1 MSTTPTSTPLLSDT
15 AGRQAVPPPSV
26 APVAPPSAA
35 PVAPPSVAPVAR
47 IALSEVVASL
57 SRALDLTEGQPLG
70 HSVRACMIGMRLG
83 EELGLGDEE
92 LAALYYALLLKD
104 AGCSSNASRMA
115 ALFGSDDQVVKPQM
129 KVVDWDQ
136 KMRLALE
143 TWRNTGLKASLFSRM
158 RYFLGIARQENMTKE
173 IIAARCERGAD
184 IANRLGFPGE
194 TVQAIHSLDEHWN
207 GNGYPEGKKGESIP
221 LFSRILNIAQTAEVF
236 LARGGSAAAID
247 ILEER
252 RGRWF
257 DPRLVDRVT
266 RWRSDRAWWASV
278 THPDVL
284 DQVTALEPAAR
295 IRAVDDDGLD
305 QVAQAFAEIID
316 AKSPFTYA
324 HSTNVAR
331 YACAIGE
338 RLGFDAITMQRT
350 RRAGLLH
357 DIGKV
362 GVSNR
367 ILDKNGPLADDE
379 RAAIQSHPAFTWEIL
394 GRVSAFSSFARQAS
408 THHEKLDGTGY
419 PWKLG
424 SDELDAPSRALVV
437 ADIYEALTA
446 DRPYRAGMS
455 PEKALSILEKE
466 RGTKLDADAID
477 ALAAQVTPDAGADT
491 TSRDESL

>member
-1 MSTTPTSTPLLSDT
+1 M
-15 AGRQAVPPPSV
+15 PPSPVSSPAV
-26 APVAPPSAA
+26 AADGRTIVRQGAA
-35 PVAPPSVAPVAR
+35 HPVAR
-47 IALSEVVASL
+47 VALSEVVASL

-83 EELGLGDEE
+83 EELGFNDEQ

-115 ALFGSDDQVVKPQM
+115 ALFGSDDQAVKPQM

-184 IANRLGFPGE
+184 IARRLGFPGD
-194 TVQAIHSLDEHWN
+194 TVSAIHSLDEHWN
-207 GNGYPEGKKGESIP
+207 GNGYPQGQRGEEIP
-221 LFSRILNIAQTAEVF
+221 VFSRILNIAQTAEVF
-236 LARGGSAAAID
+236 LARGGRTAAID
-247 ILEER
+247 ILVER

-257 DPRLVDRVT
+257 DPRLVDRVLG
-266 RWRSDRAWWASV
+266 WRSDRGWWDSV
-278 THPDVL
+278 TAPDIM
-284 DQVTALEPAAR
+284 DRVTALEPAAKV
-295 IRAVDDDGLD
+295 RAVDDEGLD
-305 QVAQAFAEIID
+305 QVAEAFAEIID
-316 AKSPFTYA
+316 AKSPFTFA

-331 YACAIGE
+331 YACAIGA
-338 RLGFDAITMQRT
+338 RMGFDALSMQRT

-367 ILDKNGPLADDE
+367 ILDKNGPLADEE
-379 RAAIQSHPAFTWEIL
+379 RAAIQSHPAYTWEIL
-394 GRVSAFSSFARQAS
+394 GCVSAFSSFARQAA
-408 THHEKLDGTGY
+408 THHEKLDGSGY
-419 PWKLG
+419 PWRLG
-424 SDELDAPSRALVV
+424 RDELDAPSRALVV

-446 DRPYRAGMS
+446 DRPYRAGM
-455 PEKALSILEKE
+455 PVEKALSILDKE
-466 RGTKLDADAID
+466 RGTKLDADAVD
-477 ALAAQVTPDAGADT
+477 ALAAAVAPATGSDAPENEDA
-491 TSRDESL
+491 L

>member
-1 MSTTPTSTPLLSDT
+1 MPLTPPASPAVTTDRRS
-15 AGRQAVPPPSV
+15 AVPP
-26 APVAPPSAA
+26 AAA
-35 PVAPPSVAPVAR
+35 PPVAR

-70 HSVRACMIGMRLG
+70 HSVRACLIGMRLG
-83 EELGLGDEE
+83 EELGLGDEQ

-115 ALFGSDDQVVKPQM
+115 ALFGSDDQVVKPQL

-143 TWRNTGLKASLFSRM
+143 TWRHTGLKASLFSRM
-158 RYFLGIARQENMTKE
+158 GYFLGIARQENMTKE

-184 IANRLGFPGE
+184 IARRLGFPGD
-194 TVQAIHSLDEHWN
+194 TVRAIHSLDEHWN
-207 GNGYPEGKKGESIP
+207 GNGYPEGTRGEEIP
-221 LFSRILNIAQTAEVF
+221 LFARILNIAQTAEVF
-236 LARGGSAAAID
+236 LARGGSAAALHV
-247 ILEER
+247 LEER

-257 DPRLVDRVT
+257 DPRLVDRVL
-266 RWRSDRAWWASV
+266 RWRTDRAWWDSV
-278 THPDVL
+278 SAPEIMDR
-284 DQVTALEPAAR
+284 VTALEPAAQVR
-295 IRAVDDDGLD
+295 VVNDAGLD
-305 QVAQAFAEIID
+305 QVAEAFAEIID

-331 YACAIGE
+331 YACTIGE
-338 RLGFDAITMQRT
+338 RLGFDTISMQRT

-379 RAAIQSHPAFTWEIL
+379 RAAIQSHPAYTWEIL
-394 GRVSAFSSFARQAS
+394 GRVSAFASFARQAA

-419 PWKLG
+419 PWRLG

-455 PEKALSILEKE
+455 PERALSILDKE
-466 RGTKLDADAID
+466 RGTKLDADAVD
-477 ALAAQVTPDAGADT
+477 ALAASVAPAAGSDT
-491 TSRDESL
+491 NPAPESL